1 MGAGLL
7 AIALYQ
13 STFLLADTPHSRA
26 SPLPHRFAPT
36 FFCAH
41 FSNFLAETILP
52 FLSLLSFVTIDYI
65 HNDKPLHEAT
75 AQARDHMMRCH
86 HV

>member
-1 MGAGLL
+1 MPAMQMPRCISDTEVMLSQASQLL
-7 AIALYQ
+7 HE
-13 STFLLADTPHSRA
+13 P
-26 SPLPHRFAPT
+26 APT

-41 FSNFLAETILP
+41 FSIFLAETVLS

-65 HNDKPLHEAT
+65 QNDKPLHEAT
-75 AQARDHMMRCH
+75 AQTRDHMMRCH